1 MGGYMLEGYL
11 SGLEE
16 NEVRF
21 ISENHENFRIIVDEE
36 HFFRLQHERIEK
48 DIVEGYLFNNRN
60 FKMFGCIYNGRSLS
74 CKGYVYS
81 SSNNPPD
88 ALSQFDRIMFT
99 GKPIDVFAGG
109 SANVMK
115 KIDDGIDWNERLYAK
130 EPRYWK
136 EINTKYPAIV
146 NGILCEVGIDY
157 SIYYNDRWGE
167 RNIGTCTPRFYIDFK
182 ESVGTDIIPD
192 CYLWVF
198 DFMKF
203 LSFRRNIKFDDI
215 KIYKRNSD
223 KKIEKTGIVY
233 FRTIDR
239 GEYTNSD
246 LNTILTRDIGDKF
259 GELFQY
265 IAERRQRDTSDELF
279 VPDND
284 TEYEELSHTSFLEC
298 ALSFEGEY
306 DRTQETKIETN
317 AEFQQIKQLA
327 NDVVVDESC
336 KLVDQEE
343 SDSLKEEL
351 LEYIKK
357 RFESAAEELKEQQT
371 SRKKKD
377 KIVKYAKKL
386 LDDLDKIDFSL
397 EEQFNNVLKKYADIL
412 NDYKKMLAQRMK
424 IRFEGNINLGQ
435 IFSKMRNEIGHGH
448 PKDIEDIHAYT
459 FQLARCMIYV
469 MILDNT
475 GISHDAIKRVIHKIF

>member
-1 MGGYMLEGYL
+1 MGGYMLEGFL
-11 SGLEE
+11 NGLEE
-16 NEVRF
+16 NEIRF

-36 HFFRLQHERIEK
+36 HFLCLQHERIEK

-88 ALSQFDRIMFT
+88 DLSQFDRIMFT
-99 GKPIDVFAGG
+99 GKPIDVFSGG
-109 SANVMK
+109 SAGVMK
-115 KIDDGIDWNERLYAK
+115 RMDDGIEWEKRAHVEEPKYWNEINS
-130 EPRYWK
+130 RYSVK
-136 EINTKYPAIV
+136 I

-157 SIYYNDRWGE
+157 AIFYNRRWGKRE
-167 RNIGTCTPRFYIDFK
+167 IGTCIPRFYVDFK
-182 ESVGTDIIPD
+182 ESALIETIPE
-192 CYLWVF
+192 CYLWVY

-203 LSFRRNIKFDDI
+203 LSFRRNIKFDEI
-215 KIYKRNSD
+215 NIYRRNED
-223 KKIEKTGIVY
+223 NKFEKTGVVY

-239 GEYTNSD
+239 GEYTNTD
-246 LNTILTRDIGDKF
+246 DNTILTRDVGDKF

-265 IAERRQRDTSDELF
+265 VAERRQRDTSDELF

-284 TEYEELSHTSFLEC
+284 REYREVNHTSFLEC

-306 DRTQETKIETN
+306 DRTQETKTETN

-327 NDVVVDESC
+327 NDVVINESC
-336 KLVDQEE
+336 KLVDQDE
-343 SDSLKEEL
+343 SDDLREEL
-351 LEYIKK
+351 LEYIKN
-357 RFESAAEELKEQQT
+357 RFQSDAEELKEQQT

-412 NDYKKMLAQRMK
+412 NDYKKMLALRMK
-424 IRFEGNINLGQ
+424 ISLEGNINLGQ

-448 PKDIEDIHAYT
+448 PKHLEDIHVYT
-459 FQLARCMIYV
+459 YQLARCMIYV

-475 GISHDAIKRVIHKIF
+475 GISHDTIKRIVHKIF

>member
-1 MGGYMLEGYL
+1 M
-11 SGLEE
+11 
-16 NEVRF
+16 
-21 ISENHENFRIIVDEE
+21 
-36 HFFRLQHERIEK
+36 
-48 DIVEGYLFNNRN
+48 
-60 FKMFGCIYNGRSLS
+60 S
-74 CKGYVYS
+74 CYY
-81 SSNNPPD
+81 
-88 ALSQFDRIMFT
+88 AL
-99 GKPIDVFAGG
+99 V
-109 SANVMK
+109 
-115 KIDDGIDWNERLYAK
+115 
-130 EPRYWK
+130 
-136 EINTKYPAIV
+136 KY
-146 NGILCEVGIDY
+146 
-157 SIYYNDRWGE
+157 
-167 RNIGTCTPRFYIDFK
+167 T
-182 ESVGTDIIPD
+182 
-192 CYLWVF
+192 
-198 DFMKF
+198 
-203 LSFRRNIKFDDI
+203 
-215 KIYKRNSD
+215 KRNSD

-284 TEYEELSHTSFLEC
+284 TEYKELSHTSFLEC

>member
-1 MGGYMLEGYL
+1 MLEGYL

-36 HFFRLQHERIEK
+36 HFFCLQHERIER
-48 DIVEGYLFNNRN
+48 DMVEGYLFNNRN
-60 FKMFGCIYNGRSLS
+60 FKMFGCIYNGRSLL

-88 ALSQFDRIMFT
+88 DLSQFDRIMFT

-115 KIDDGIDWNERLYAK
+115 RIDDEIDWYKRAYAE
-130 EPRYWK
+130 EPRYWD
-136 EINTKYPAIV
+136 EINTNYPVKV

-157 SIYYNDRWGE
+157 AIHYNNRWAE
-167 RNIGTCTPRFYIDFK
+167 RSIGTCTPRFYIDFK
-182 ESVGTDIIPD
+182 ESVGIEIISN

-203 LSFRRNIKFDDI
+203 LSFRRNIKFDEI
-215 KIYKRNSD
+215 KIYKRNED
-223 KKIEKTGIVY
+223 KKFEKTGIVH
-233 FRTIDR
+233 FTTIDR

-246 LNTILTRDIGDKF
+246 LNTILARDIGDKF

-265 IAERRQRDTSDELF
+265 IAERRQGDTSDELL

-284 TEYEELSHTSFLEC
+284 KEYEKVSHTSFLEC

-306 DRTQETKIETN
+306 DRTQETKMETN

-327 NDVVVDESC
+327 NDVVISESC
-336 KLVDQEE
+336 KLVDQDE
-343 SDSLKEEL
+343 SDSLRGEL
-351 LEYIKK
+351 LGYIKK
-357 RFESAAEELKEQQT
+357 NFQSAAEELEEQQT
-371 SRKKKD
+371 SKKKKD
-377 KIVKYAKKL
+377 KIVKYAERI

-412 NDYKKMLAQRMK
+412 NDYKKMLAQQMK
-424 IRFEGNINLGQ
+424 ISLEGNTNLGQ
-435 IFSKMRNEIGHGH
+435 RFCKMRNKIGHGH
-448 PKDIEDIHAYT
+448 PKNLEDIHAYT
-459 FQLARCMIYV
+459 YQLARCMIYV

-475 GISHDAIKRVIHKIF
+475 GISHDAIKRIIHKIF

>member
-1 MGGYMLEGYL
+1 M
-11 SGLEE
+11 
-16 NEVRF
+16 
-21 ISENHENFRIIVDEE
+21 
-36 HFFRLQHERIEK
+36 IE
-48 DIVEGYLFNNRN
+48 LFTL
-60 FKMFGCIYNGRSLS
+60 K
-74 CKGYVYS
+74 
-81 SSNNPPD
+81 
-88 ALSQFDRIMFT
+88 
-99 GKPIDVFAGG
+99 
-109 SANVMK
+109 
-115 KIDDGIDWNERLYAK
+115 
-130 EPRYWK
+130 
-136 EINTKYPAIV
+136 
-146 NGILCEVGIDY
+146 
-157 SIYYNDRWGE
+157 
-167 RNIGTCTPRFYIDFK
+167 
-182 ESVGTDIIPD
+182 
-192 CYLWVF
+192 
-198 DFMKF
+198 
-203 LSFRRNIKFDDI
+203 
-215 KIYKRNSD
+215 YKRNSD

-284 TEYEELSHTSFLEC
+284 TEYKELSHTSFLEC

-386 LDDLDKIDFSL
+386 LDA
-397 EEQFNNVLKKYADIL
+397 QPQ
-412 NDYKKMLAQRMK
+412 KM
-424 IRFEGNINLGQ
+424 I
-435 IFSKMRNEIGHGH
+435 
-448 PKDIEDIHAYT
+448 
-459 FQLARCMIYV
+459 
-469 MILDNT
+469 
-475 GISHDAIKRVIHKIF
+475 

>member
-1 MGGYMLEGYL
+1 
-11 SGLEE
+11 
-16 NEVRF
+16 
-21 ISENHENFRIIVDEE
+21 
-36 HFFRLQHERIEK
+36 
-48 DIVEGYLFNNRN
+48 
-60 FKMFGCIYNGRSLS
+60 MFGCIYNGKSLS

-88 ALSQFDRIMFT
+88 DLAQFDRIVFT
-99 GKPIDVFAGG
+99 GKPIDIFAGG
-109 SANVMK
+109 SADVMK
-115 KIDDGIDWNERLYAK
+115 QIDDGIDWTERAYIR
-130 EPRYWK
+130 EPRHWN
-136 EINTKYPAIV
+136 EINTKFPVKV
-146 NGILCEVGIDY
+146 NGVLCDVGIDY
-157 SIYYNDRWGE
+157 TIYYNLRWGE

-182 ESVGTDIIPD
+182 ESAGIEIIPD

-203 LSFRRNIKFDDI
+203 LSFRRNIKFDEI
-215 KIYKRNSD
+215 KIFKKNADD
-223 KKIEKTGIVY
+223 KFEKTGIVH

-239 GEYTNSD
+239 GEYTNTD
-246 LNTILTRDIGDKF
+246 MNTILTRDIGDKF

-284 TEYEELSHTSFLEC
+284 REYKEVSHTSFLEC

-306 DRTQETKIETN
+306 DRTQETKTETN
-317 AEFQQIKQLA
+317 TEFQQIKQLA
-327 NDVVVDESC
+327 NDVVINESC
-336 KLVDQEE
+336 KLVHQDE
-343 SDSLKEEL
+343 SDDLREEL
-351 LEYIKK
+351 LEYIKN
-357 RFESAAEELKEQQT
+357 RFQSDAEELKEQQT

-397 EEQFNNVLKKYADIL
+397 EEQFNNVLKKYTDIL
-412 NDYKKMLAQRMK
+412 SDYKKMLAQRMK
-424 IRFEGNINLGQ
+424 INLEGNINLGQ

-448 PKDIEDIHAYT
+448 PKNLEDIHAYT
-459 FQLARCMIYV
+459 YQLARCMIYV

-475 GISHDAIKRVIHKIF
+475 GISHDTIKHIIHKIF

>member
-11 SGLEE
+11 SGLEK
-16 NEVRF
+16 NDIRF
-21 ISENHENFRIIVDEE
+21 ISENHENFRIILDEE
-36 HFFRLQHERIEK
+36 HFFCLQHERIEK

-60 FKMFGCIYNGRSLS
+60 FKMFGCIYNGKSLS

-88 ALSQFDRIMFT
+88 DLAQFDRILFT
-99 GKPIDVFAGG
+99 GKPIDIFAGG
-109 SANVMK
+109 SADVMK
-115 KIDDGIDWNERLYAK
+115 PIDDKIDWNERLYVKA
-130 EPRYWK
+130 PRYWN
-136 EINTKYPAIV
+136 EINTKYPVKV
-146 NGILCEVGIDY
+146 NGVLCEVGIDY
-157 SIYYNDRWGE
+157 AIFYNDRWGE

-182 ESVGTDIIPD
+182 ESAGIEIIPD

-203 LSFRRNIKFDDI
+203 LSFRRNIKFDEI
-215 KIYKRNSD
+215 KIFKKNSD
-223 KKIEKTGIVY
+223 NKFEKTGIVH

-239 GEYTNSD
+239 GEYTNTD

-265 IAERRQRDTSDELF
+265 IAERRKRDTSDELF

-284 TEYEELSHTSFLEC
+284 RKYEEVSHTSFLEC

-306 DRTQETKIETN
+306 DRTQETKKETN

-327 NDVVVDESC
+327 NDVVINESC
-336 KLVDQEE
+336 KLVDQDE
-343 SDSLKEEL
+343 SDILRGEL
-351 LEYIKK
+351 LEYIKTGLQ
-357 RFESAAEELKEQQT
+357 SASEELSEQQT

-377 KIVKYAKKL
+377 KIVKYAKKI

-397 EEQFNNVLKKYADIL
+397 EEQFNNVLKKYTDIL
-412 NDYKKMLAQRMK
+412 SDYRIKLAQKMK
-424 IRFEGNINLGQ
+424 ISFEGNVNLGQ

-448 PKDIEDIHAYT
+448 PKNLENIHAYT
-459 FQLARCMIYV
+459 YQLARCMIYV

-475 GISHDAIKRVIHKIF
+475 GISHDTIKRIIHKIF

>member
-1 MGGYMLEGYL
+1 MLEGYL
-11 SGLEE
+11 NGLEE
-16 NEVRF
+16 NEIRF
-21 ISENHENFRIIVDEE
+21 ISENHENFRVIVDEE
-36 HFFRLQHERIEK
+36 HFLRLKNEIIEK
-48 DIVEGYLFNNRN
+48 DIVEGYLLNNRN

-88 ALSQFDRIMFT
+88 DLSKFDRIMFT

-115 KIDDGIDWNERLYAK
+115 RIDDGIDWNKRAYAK
-130 EPRYWK
+130 EPRYWN
-136 EINTKYPAIV
+136 EINTKYPVKV
-146 NGILCEVGIDY
+146 NEILCEVGIDY
-157 SIYYNDRWGE
+157 AIYYNDRWGE
-167 RNIGTCTPRFYIDFK
+167 RNIGTCTPRFCIDFK
-182 ESVGTDIIPD
+182 ESVGIEIIPE

-203 LSFRRNIKFDDI
+203 LSFRRNIKFDEI
-215 KIYKRNSD
+215 KIYKRNED
-223 KKIEKTGIVY
+223 KKFEKTGVVH

-239 GEYTNSD
+239 GEYTNID
-246 LNTILTRDIGDKF
+246 TNTILTRDIGDKF

-284 TEYEELSHTSFLEC
+284 REYKEVSHTSFLEC

-306 DRTQETKIETN
+306 DRTQETKTETSP
-317 AEFQQIKQLA
+317 EFQQIKQLA
-327 NDVVVDESC
+327 NDVVINESC
-336 KLVDQEE
+336 KLVDQDET
-343 SDSLKEEL
+343 DILRGEL
-351 LEYIKK
+351 LEHIKK
-357 RFESAAEELKEQQT
+357 GFQSAAEELSEQQT

-377 KIVKYAKKL
+377 KIGKYAKKI

-397 EEQFNNVLKKYADIL
+397 EEQFNNVLKKYTDIL
-412 NDYKKMLAQRMK
+412 SDYKKMLAQRMK
-424 IRFEGNINLGQ
+424 ISLEGNINLGQ

-448 PKDIEDIHAYT
+448 PKDLDDIHAYT
-459 FQLARCMIYV
+459 YQLARCMIYI

-475 GISHDAIKRVIHKIF
+475 GISHDAIKRIIHKIF

>member
-1 MGGYMLEGYL
+1 MLEGYL

-16 NEVRF
+16 NEIRF
-21 ISENHENFRIIVDEE
+21 ISENHKDFRIIVDEK
-36 HFFRLQHERIEK
+36 HFFCSQHERIEK
-48 DIVEGYLFNNRN
+48 DIVEGYLFNNYN
-60 FKMFGCIYNGRSLS
+60 FKMFGCIYNGRSIS

-88 ALSQFDRIMFT
+88 ELLQFDRIIFT
-99 GKPIDVFAGG
+99 GKPIDIFAGG
-109 SANVMK
+109 SVNVMK
-115 KIDDGIDWNERLYAK
+115 KIEDGIDWSERSYAI
-130 EPRYWK
+130 EPRYWN

-157 SIYYNDRWGE
+157 TIHYNDGWGE
-167 RNIGTCTPRFYIDFK
+167 RSIGTCTPRFYIDFK
-182 ESVGTDIIPD
+182 KSVEIGIIPN

-215 KIYKRNSD
+215 KIYKRNRD
-223 KKIEKTGIVY
+223 KKFEQTGIVY
-233 FRTIDR
+233 FKMVDR
-239 GEYTNSD
+239 GEYTNSI

-284 TEYEELSHTSFLEC
+284 EKYKELSHISFLEC

-306 DRTQETKIETN
+306 DRTQETKMATN
-317 AEFQQIKQLA
+317 TEFQQIKQLA
-327 NDVVVDESC
+327 NDVVIDESC
-336 KLVDQEE
+336 KLLDQEE
-343 SDSLKEEL
+343 RDSLKEEL
-351 LEYIKK
+351 LEYIK
-357 RFESAAEELKEQQT
+357 RGFESTVEELKEQQT

-412 NDYKKMLAQRMK
+412 NDYQKMLAQRMK
-424 IRFEGNINLGQ
+424 IRLERNINLGQ
-435 IFSKMRNEIGHGH
+435 VFSKMRNEIGHGH
-448 PKDIEDIHAYT
+448 PKGLEDIHAYVY
-459 FQLARCMIYV
+459 QLARCMIYV
-469 MILDNT
+469 MILDNN
-475 GISHDAIKRVIHKIF
+475 GISHDTIKRIIHKIF

>member
-1 MGGYMLEGYL
+1 M
-11 SGLEE
+11 
-16 NEVRF
+16 
-21 ISENHENFRIIVDEE
+21 
-36 HFFRLQHERIEK
+36 
-48 DIVEGYLFNNRN
+48 
-60 FKMFGCIYNGRSLS
+60 
-74 CKGYVYS
+74 
-81 SSNNPPD
+81 
-88 ALSQFDRIMFT
+88 
-99 GKPIDVFAGG
+99 
-109 SANVMK
+109 
-115 KIDDGIDWNERLYAK
+115 
-130 EPRYWK
+130 
-136 EINTKYPAIV
+136 
-146 NGILCEVGIDY
+146 
-157 SIYYNDRWGE
+157 
-167 RNIGTCTPRFYIDFK
+167 
-182 ESVGTDIIPD
+182 
-192 CYLWVF
+192 
-198 DFMKF
+198 
-203 LSFRRNIKFDDI
+203 
-215 KIYKRNSD
+215 
-223 KKIEKTGIVY
+223 
-233 FRTIDR
+233 
-239 GEYTNSD
+239 
-246 LNTILTRDIGDKF
+246 
-259 GELFQY
+259 
-265 IAERRQRDTSDELF
+265 
-279 VPDND
+279 
-284 TEYEELSHTSFLEC
+284 
-298 ALSFEGEY
+298 
-306 DRTQETKIETN
+306 
-317 AEFQQIKQLA
+317 
-327 NDVVVDESC
+327 VDESC